1 MLKNV
6 NWQLTRVKI
15 GASLEPKTDPSVAAG
30 SDQSAQGRARDEGKS
45 MRRKDAASIA
55 PSNTPLEEVSQL
67 ALRAGEAEDPTTAAL
82 RLPKVGPGFIFTYGL
97 AYFGFFLCLFM
108 PALFSLPYKI
118 QLIDP
123 EAKETALGLIVG
135 IGAVVLLPVG
145 PILGVL
151 SDRSKFAWGRRRPF
165 LLLGLGAFAI
175 SALVIATAPALPMV
189 LIGYVVAQCGVALVS
204 VALNPAL
211 AEHVPPAQRGKLGAL
226 SGVMASIA
234 GVCATLVGSLL
245 IGNILVLFLLPVS
258 VLAVGVLLWI
268 LVVPD
273 GPAPERF
280 QSAKLTAAL
289 RSLLFNPLK
298 HRDFS
303 LVWVGKL
310 FIGVGTAFFSTY
322 QLYFLLDRLG
332 FTVQEAG
339 QQLAVAGGLALLA
352 TIGFTVL
359 GGFLSD
365 KLKRRKP
372 FIYVASAMIASG
384 MVVAAFAPDFG
395 VYIVGAVLLSAG
407 SGAFNSV
414 DLALASEVLPDPAA
428 GGKWMSIYQVSGTV
442 ATAIGPVIAPL
453 LLAVGGTSGN
463 YTVLFIVG
471 GAFALGAAITASRV
485 RGVR

>member
-1 MLKNV
+1 
-6 NWQLTRVKI
+6 
-15 GASLEPKTDPSVAAG
+15 
-30 SDQSAQGRARDEGKS
+30 
-45 MRRKDAASIA
+45 MRRKDAANIV
-55 PSNTPLEEVSQL
+55 PSNTPIEDVSQL
-67 ALRAGEAEDPTTAAL
+67 TLSADGADDSAIAEPTI
-82 RLPKVGPGFIFTYGL
+82 PKVGPGFIFTFGL
-97 AYFGFFLCLFM
+97 TYFGFFLCLFM

-123 EAKETALGLIVG
+123 ASKETALGLIVG
-135 IGAVVLLPVG
+135 IGGVVLLPVG
-145 PILGVL
+145 PIIGVL
-151 SDRSKFAWGRRRPF
+151 SDRSKIAWGRRRPF
-165 LLLGLGAFAI
+165 LLLGVGAFAA
-175 SALVIATAPALPMV
+175 SALMIALAQTIPLVLVGYVIAQ
-189 LIGYVVAQCGVALVS
+189 IGVALVS

-211 AEHVPPAQRGKLGAL
+211 AEYVPPSQRGKLGAL
-226 SGVMASIA
+226 SGVMASVA

-245 IGNILVLFLLPVS
+245 VSSLLLLFLLPVA
-258 VLAVGVLLWI
+258 VLALGALLWVF
-268 LVVPD
+268 VVPD
-273 GPAPERF
+273 SPAPERF
-280 QSAKLTAAL
+280 QSVKLATSL

-298 HRDFS
+298 HRNFT

-332 FTVQEAG
+332 FTVQQAG
-339 QQLAVAGGLALLA
+339 QQLAIAGGLALLA

-372 FIYVASAMIASG
+372 FIYLASAMIATG
-384 MVVAAFAPDFG
+384 MVIAAFSPNFS

-428 GGKWMSIYQVSGTV
+428 GGKWMSIYQVSGTL

-453 LLAVGGTSGN
+453 LLAFGGESGN
-463 YTVLFIVG
+463 YTALFIVG
-471 GAFALGAAITASRV
+471 GVFALGAAVTAAQV